1 MAVML
6 AACFLAAVTLI
17 GGGSRA
23 FDLARQFSHKDLG
36 FLLKFYGLFDE
47 LVKLSKAV
55 VFIHAMGPV

>member
-1 MAVML
+1 ML

-17 GGGSRA
+17 GGRTRA
-23 FDLARQFSHKDLG
+23 FDLARQISHEGLG

-55 VFIHAMGPV
+55 VFIHAMEPV